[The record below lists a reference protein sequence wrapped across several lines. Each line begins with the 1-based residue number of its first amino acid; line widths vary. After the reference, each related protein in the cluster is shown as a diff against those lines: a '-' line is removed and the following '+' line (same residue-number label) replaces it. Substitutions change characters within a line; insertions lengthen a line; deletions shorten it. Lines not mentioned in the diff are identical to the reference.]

1 MAMKKISKLF
11 LLLVVA
17 FTTVSLTSCLNDDD
31 EPIYTTLTDTQKQ
44 NAILKVVGSY
54 SAKLHYFKK
63 NSSSMYG
70 VSQDSVSTSFLLTAA
85 READADTITST
96 NITTSFPVRIL
107 ASFTN
112 TDSTIVKNCPN
123 LPFTGK
129 ASMYD
134 QQYKTY
140 VAQNAYMY
148 YMDFGTTLTGQDGN
162 GNTITVKLINDQ
174 NLVFLNSL
182 YTPIMMTFNN
192 HISGYILVESI
203 KVNGNEYQVNAP
215 MAIVGKK

>member
-1 MAMKKISKLF
+1 MKKISKLF

-31 EPIYTTLTDTQKQ
+31 EPIYTTLTGTQKQ
-44 NAILKVVGSY
+44 NAILKAEGY
-54 SAKLHYFKK
+54 YTGKLYYFKK

-70 VSQDSVSTSFLLTAA
+70 VSQDSVSTYFSLKAA
-85 READADTITST
+85 HEAAADTITSA

-107 ASFTN
+107 ASFAG

-123 LPFTGK
+123 LPLTGK

-140 VAQNAYMY
+140 VEQDAYMY
-148 YMDFGTTLTGQDGN
+148 YMDFGTTLTGQDSN
-162 GNTITVKLINDQ
+162 NNTITVKLLNDQ
-174 NLVFLNSL
+174 NLIFLNSS

-192 HISGYILVESI
+192 QVSGYILVESI
-203 KVNGNEYQVNAP
+203 KVNGNEHQIKAP
-215 MAIVGKK
+215 IAIVGKK